1 MNNNG
6 PYEST
11 PLFVLIFN
19 FFQGIRNVST
29 GKPFSN
35 QSGQI
40 DYALEYPKLP
50 KHSIVYRKK

>member
-11 PLFVLIFN
+11 LLFVL
-19 FFQGIRNVST
+19 NVST

-35 QSGQI
+35 QSAQI